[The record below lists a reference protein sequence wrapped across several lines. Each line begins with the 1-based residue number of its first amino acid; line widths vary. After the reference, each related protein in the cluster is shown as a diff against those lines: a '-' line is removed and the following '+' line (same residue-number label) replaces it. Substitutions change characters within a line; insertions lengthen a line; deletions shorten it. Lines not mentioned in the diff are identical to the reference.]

1 MQDYQRILEG
11 LYGLRNFLQQ
21 LQEGLET
28 QLNAYRSHITNMI
41 DAGVAIQVAEKYEE
55 VNFRNNENIIRQ
67 IINSILEDDIPYINN
82 QIQIIENALK
92 DVK

>member
-1 MQDYQRILEG
+1 MQDYQRILDG

-55 VNFRNNENIIRQ
+55 VNFRNNE
-67 IINSILEDDIPYINN
+67 ILFAKLLI
-82 QIQIIENALK
+82 
-92 DVK
+92 VF

>member
-1 MQDYQRILEG
+1 MQDYQRILDG